1 MALRD
6 PDKTRSK
13 ILDVAAANFHEKG
26 FQGTSLSDILQ
37 QAGISKGAL
46 YHHFTN
52 KQELLYAVFDEVY
65 ERKFLSRWL
74 HTLHTQDPI
83 EAIAQTVENISNEG
97 SDEEMCLG
105 CPVHNVAAELASN
118 DENIRARVEGLYTK
132 IQDIV
137 AQGVELAIDRK
148 LIDDTTN
155 GTITIIHLHI
165 IKDIFIHLG
174 ASNPIHLS
182 IYISLLRYN
191 ICCYWTSFTISHIII
206 DCLIF

>member
-148 LIDDTTN
+148 LIADTTN
-155 GTITIIHLHI
+155 GKQVALFFMCCFNGIPQMV
-165 IKDIFIHLG
+165 KSCQDREVFIQL
-174 ASNPIHLS
+174 
-182 IYISLLRYN
+182 
-191 ICCYWTSFTISHIII
+191 TSALADYVRRLKIVPCTK
-206 DCLIF
+206 

>member
-65 ERKFLSRWL
+65 EQKFLSRWL

-148 LIDDTTN
+148 LVADSTN
-155 GTITIIHLHI
+155 GKQVALFFMCCFNGIPQMV
-165 IKDIFIHLG
+165 KSCQDREIFIQL
-174 ASNPIHLS
+174 
-182 IYISLLRYN
+182 
-191 ICCYWTSFTISHIII
+191 TSALADYVRRLKIVPCIK
-206 DCLIF
+206 

>member
-13 ILDVAAANFHEKG
+13 ILDVAAANFHQSG

-65 ERKFLSRWL
+65 ACKFLARWL
-74 HTLHTQDPI
+74 HTLNTQDPI
-83 EAIAQTVENISNEG
+83 EAIAQTVEGIANEG
-97 SDEEMCLG
+97 LDEEMCLG
-105 CPVHNVAAELASN
+105 CPVHNVAAELASC

-132 IQDIV
+132 IQEII
-137 AQGVELAIDRK
+137 AEGVELGIAKGLVEADTNSKQVALFFMCCFNGIPQMVKSCQDR
-148 LIDDTTN
+148 
-155 GTITIIHLHI
+155 
-165 IKDIFIHLG
+165 DIFIQLTS
-174 ASNPIHLS
+174 ALSDYMRRLKVVKCSN
-182 IYISLLRYN
+182 
-191 ICCYWTSFTISHIII
+191 
-206 DCLIF
+206 

>member
-74 HTLHTQDPI
+74 HTLNTQDPI

-105 CPVHNVAAELASN
+105 CPVHNVAAELASS
-118 DENIRARVEGLYTK
+118 DENVRARVEGLYTK
-132 IQDIV
+132 IQEIV
-137 AQGVELAIDRK
+137 AQGVELAIQRK
-148 LIDDTTN
+148 LVAESTN
-155 GTITIIHLHI
+155 GKQVALFFMCCFNGIPQMV
-165 IKDIFIHLG
+165 KSCQDRDIFIQLTT
-174 ASNPIHLS
+174 ALADYVRRLKIVP
-182 IYISLLRYN
+182 
-191 ICCYWTSFTISHIII
+191 CPE
-206 DCLIF
+206 